1 VRAKV
6 ISVRVLLVSGDIR
19 TIDTLCD
26 CMEQMAMHVEVCS
39 DMDSAIRRLCHGK
52 FEAVVVDFKDPAEN
66 LELIKQTRE
75 MTSHKGAVVLAIL
88 NSSNEMPDA
97 FRAGAN
103 FALVRPL
110 IPAILVRTLK
120 AAYPLMVLERR
131 RYCRCPVQNPIH
143 LSSISRPE
151 FMATSINVSEG
162 GMAFSSS
169 IQLQVGETI
178 NLKITLPGTE
188 RPATISGEVCWTD
201 NAGRMGLEFIRLPAP
216 AAESLKSWIAD
227 RLEEWQP
234 C

>member
-131 RYCRCPVQNPIH
+131 RYCRCPVQIPIH